1 MFDQLVFLQS
11 STNTEFR
18 TLDLAFILQALYW
31 LGYSVW
37 INLQFKF
44 QLLATQ
50 QIGTSIKINQF
61 HLNTVQDYL
70 L

>member
-1 MFDQLVFLQS
+1 MYNQLVFLQR

-18 TLDLAFILQALYW
+18 TLDLAFIIQALYP

-37 INLQFKF
+37 NIVQFKF
-44 QLLATQ
+44 HLFATQ
-50 QIGTSIKINQF
+50 QVGTSINFNQF
-61 HLNTVQDYL
+61 HLNTVQEYL